1 MRGLWEGGLDSVGI
15 QPITPRGAGRYR
27 LPIFFTALALA
38 FPLSLTWAGTAP
50 LESGA
55 IRILVVMTEADAR
68 AAVADLN
75 AGVPFERLVRERSI
89 GPEKG
94 RGGYLGRVSPDSLS
108 LAARAALAKTPPGR
122 VSPIF
127 PTEGGFALIQVL
139 TSMEERELEARIRQ
153 EPEARELLRRGTD
166 LGQAGDLEGAEA
178 ALRRATELNPD
189 LVDAHYNLAI
199 IYRRRQQ
206 PDAAITAM
214 KRVIQLHPED
224 FDAHLRLG
232 AWLFERGQYGESCD
246 EYERAATLRMD
257 SREAWVGLA
266 RSYEAAGRARAA
278 VAAYRRAITLLDSD
292 DPAVVGGLFR
302 TAMQA
307 QDGPTAVAAARKLK
321 PFRPGHEGFVM
332 LGNALLL
339 NGEVDA
345 AIQEYQK
352 AAALAPS
359 SAATQAALGSAY
371 AKAGQADAAV
381 ERFLRAVQLDP
392 GNPTFYRLLARLYE
406 GQGRLDLAIVALR
419 DGVAAAAAV
428 SRKLGSELANE
439 LAALYD
445 RAGMSREAEM
455 ERLRAKSLQTP

>member
-1 MRGLWEGGLDSVGI
+1 MYGLWEGGLNSVGL
-15 QPITPRGAGRYR
+15 QQITPRGAGRHR
-27 LPIFFTALALA
+27 LLLFTALALA
-38 FPLSLTWAGTAP
+38 FRLSVTWAGTTPPQSA
-50 LESGA
+50 A
-55 IRILVVMTEADAR
+55 IRILVVRTETEAR
-68 AAVADLN
+68 AAVADLS
-75 AGVPFERLVRERSI
+75 AGSAFERLVRERSI
-89 GPEKG
+89 GPEKE

-108 LAARAALAKTPPGR
+108 PAVRAALAKTPPGR

-127 PTEGGFALIQVL
+127 PTEDGFALIQVL
-139 TSMEERELEARIRQ
+139 TSQEEQELEARIRQ
-153 EPEARELLRRGTD
+153 EPEAKELLKRGTD
-166 LGQAGDLEGAEA
+166 LGRAGDLEAAEA

-189 LVDAHYNLAI
+189 LTDAHYNLAI

-232 AWLFERGQYGESCD
+232 AWLFERGQYGESCG

-266 RSYEAAGRARAA
+266 RSYEAAGRTRAA
-278 VAAYRRAITLLDSD
+278 VGAYRRAIALLDSD
-292 DPAVVGGLFR
+292 DPVLVGGLFR

-307 QDGPTAVAAARKLK
+307 QDGPIAVAAARKLK
-321 PFRPGHEGFVM
+321 PFRPGHEGFMV
-332 LGNALLL
+332 LGDALLL

-352 AAALAPS
+352 AVALAPS
-359 SAATQAALGSAY
+359 SAAAQAGLGSAY

-381 ERFLRAVQLDP
+381 ERFLQAMQLDP
-392 GNPTFYRLLARLYE
+392 GNPIYYRVLARLYE

-419 DGVAAAAAV
+419 DGVVAAGAL
-428 SRKLGSELANE
+428 SRKLESEMADE

-445 RAGMSREAEM
+445 RAGMSREAEL

>member
-1 MRGLWEGGLDSVGI
+1 MHGLWEGGLDSVGL
-15 QPITPRGAGRYR
+15 QQITPRGAGRHR
-27 LPIFFTALALA
+27 LLIFTALALA
-38 FPLSLTWAGTAP
+38 FPLSAAWAGTAP
-50 LESGA
+50 QENAA
-55 IRILVVMTEADAR
+55 IRILAVRTEVEAR

-75 AGVPFERLVRERSI
+75 AGVPFERLVRDRSI
-89 GPEKG
+89 GSEKD

-108 LAARAALAKTPPGR
+108 PAARAALAKTPPGQ

-127 PTEGGFALIQVL
+127 PTEDGFAVIQVL
-139 TSMEERELEARIRQ
+139 TSQEEQELEARIRQ
-153 EPEARELLRRGTD
+153 EPEARELLRRGTE
-166 LGQAGDLEGAEA
+166 LGQAGDLEAAEA

-199 IYRRRQQ
+199 VYRRRRQL
-206 PDAAITAM
+206 DAAIAAM
-214 KRVIQLHPED
+214 NRVVRLRPED

-232 AWLFERGQYGESCD
+232 AWLFERGQYQESCG

-266 RSYEAAGRARAA
+266 RSYEAAGRTRAA
-278 VAAYRRAITLLDSD
+278 VGAYRRAIALLDSD
-292 DPAVVGGLFR
+292 DPVLVGGLFR

-321 PFRPGHEGFVM
+321 PFRPGHEGFVV
-332 LGNALLL
+332 LGDALLL

-352 AAALAPS
+352 AVALAPS
-359 SAATQAALGSAY
+359 SAAAQAGLGSAY
-371 AKAGQADAAV
+371 AKAGQADAAG
-381 ERFLRAVQLDP
+381 ERFLRAMQLDP
-392 GNPTFYRLLARLYE
+392 GNPIYYRVLARLYE

-419 DGVAAAAAV
+419 DGVVAAGAL
-428 SRKLGSELANE
+428 SRKLESEMADE

-445 RAGMSREAEM
+445 RAGMSRKAEL